1 MFSELFS
8 NKNIQIIDQNEPK
21 VIPILI
27 FDNNNNNQD
36 FSL

>member
-1 MFSELFS
+1 MISDLLS

-21 VIPILI
+21 VNPILI
-27 FDNNNNNQD
+27 FDNNDNNQD

>member
-1 MFSELFS
+1 MFSDLLS

-27 FDNNNNNQD
+27 FDKNDNNQD
-36 FSL
+36 FNL